1 MEEERAV
8 LALHNDVPSLRK
20 LTCHLRNT
28 LGIIA
33 TEKSSLLPHFN
44 FTTLCDIAQYQN
56 CVFSCLYYWG
66 LNSLRTG
73 IVTYLPLGWPSRHD
87 CGKKGRVMLSL
98 KHQDRRGY
106 LKEIGAEKGN

>member
-56 CVFSCLYYWG
+56 CVFSCLYLGAKLPKDRNCDIFTSG
-66 LNSLRTG
+66 LA
-73 IVTYLPLGWPSRHD
+73 
-87 CGKKGRVMLSL
+87 L
-98 KHQDRRGY
+98 KT
-106 LKEIGAEKGN
+106 